1 MKANLKSFL
10 LGIFFTMSLF
20 SFSQDPTDWTK
31 IKLDPI
37 KEKKFLPYVEY
48 RHTGPNDYFQKWKAD
63 NKFQYIKEMWYYSES
78 FYIKR
83 NYSNDGVTMNEEAID
98 ISRFEANRKAN
109 EEAVVSIPGFKDV
122 IVLLPTNKLI
132 YKP

>member
-1 MKANLKSFL
+1 MKAKYRSYFF
-10 LGIFFTMSLF
+10 LGILFTMSLF

-37 KEKKFLPYVEY
+37 KEKKFETYVEY
-48 RHTGPNDYFQKWKAD
+48 RHSAGTDYQKWKSE
-63 NKFQYIKEMWYYSES
+63 NKFQYIKEMWYFSES

-83 NYSNDGVTMNEEAID
+83 NYSNDGVSMNEEAID
-98 ISRFEANRKAN
+98 IARFEDNRKQN
-109 EEAVVSIPGFKDV
+109 EEALVIIPGFKDV
-122 IVLLPTNKLI
+122 IVLLPANKLI

>member
-1 MKANLKSFL
+1 MKAIVKSFF
-10 LGIFFTMSLF
+10 LGIFLTLSLF
-20 SFSQDPTDWTK
+20 SFSQDPTDWSK

-37 KEKKFLPYVEY
+37 KEKKFQPYVEF
-48 RHTGPNDYFQKWKAD
+48 RHTGPTDYYQKWKAD

-83 NYSNDGVTMNEEAID
+83 DHSNDGVAMNEEAID
-98 ISRFEANRKAN
+98 ISRFESNRKEN
-109 EEAVVSIPGFKDV
+109 EEALVVIPGFKDA
-122 IVLLPTNKLI
+122 IVLLPTKKLI